1 MNINCFFKD
10 VLRRLVHD
18 YLIVY
23 VLFLA
28 IFFSPA
34 IRVSYSQETSEVT
47 DLPSDN
53 PQQKNI
59 SLPHRGAQQPK
70 YPYPSQ
76 WREKRNFNRKTLY
89 APVLDKSG
97 NIYLAFPD
105 GTLTA
110 VDPDGNTKW
119 NIHMGDKI
127 NAGFTIGSDNALYF
141 SSGKT
146 LYAISSSGVLKWT
159 FNADNM
165 IDSPSVLDNQGN
177 VYVVTKKDNFLY
189 AIRNDGSLYWKVH
202 INNISTHP
210 SVAHNGIIYITTR
223 GSTLYAINS
232 EGSLRWKREVY
243 RRKMDQVALVSETV
257 DVGRQESSYQS
268 KEKDDLQK
276 QDAQGVS
283 SDPKEN
289 PEEIQVFPRETDTPA
304 STDFESLVAKGGTPL
319 TVGFA
324 DISSDKVAHRL
335 EDSGDKTQQK
345 QNTPKTSSMPRE
357 KTEEIQA
364 LSQGTDTPVSTSF
377 EASVCSGSSPLTV
390 RFSDSSSGKVI
401 NRLWDFGDGSLA
413 SAEQQPIHRYM
424 KPGNYD
430 IRLIVRRP
438 DSTLTV
444 VRQGYIVV
452 TNPRGLNINENNTSA
467 KERDIGIPSDT
478 QNFLDDAKIT
488 DETFI
493 SAVNPKNP

>member
-1 MNINCFFKD
+1 MSIKGFFKD
-10 VLRRLVHD
+10 VLLKLIHD

-47 DLPSDN
+47 DIPSVNTQQKDVSSPYRSEQQTNHPLPS
-53 PQQKNI
+53 QGKV
-59 SLPHRGAQQPK
+59 
-70 YPYPSQ
+70 
-76 WREKRNFNRKTLY
+76 KRNFYRRTPY
-89 APVLDKSG
+89 TSVLDKSG

-110 VDPDGNTKW
+110 IDPDGNTKW

-127 NAGFTIGSDNALYF
+127 NAGFTIGPDDTLYF

-146 LYAISSSGVLKWT
+146 LYAISSSGILKWT

-165 IDSPSVLDNQGN
+165 IAFPAVLDNQGN
-177 VYVVTKKDNFLY
+177 TYIVTKKDNFLY
-189 AIRNDGSLYWKVH
+189 AIRKDGSLCWQVH
-202 INNISTHP
+202 INNISTQP
-210 SVAHNGIIYITTR
+210 SVAHDGTIYIAAR
-223 GSTLYAINS
+223 DSMFYAINS
-232 EGSLRWKREVY
+232 EGSLRWKREIYGRNVN
-243 RRKMDQVALVSETV
+243 QVAAVSETV
-257 DVGRQESSYQS
+257 DIVRPEVSYQS
-268 KEKDDLQK
+268 KEKDELRF
-276 QDAQGVS
+276 QGVQEMPS
-283 SDPKEN
+283 E
-289 PEEIQVFPRETDTPA
+289 PEEKTGAIQASPEETDTPA
-304 STDFESLVAKGGTPL
+304 
-319 TVGFA
+319 
-324 DISSDKVAHRL
+324 
-335 EDSGDKTQQK
+335 
-345 QNTPKTSSMPRE
+345 
-357 KTEEIQA
+357 
-364 LSQGTDTPVSTSF
+364 STSF
-377 EASVCSGSSPLTV
+377 EASVCSGASPLTV

-401 NRLWDFGDGSLA
+401 NKLWDFGDGSPA
-413 SAEQQPIHRYM
+413 STGQQPIHRYV

-452 TNPRGLNINENNTSA
+452 TNPRGSNINENNASS